1 MRLSELLDLDVVD
14 ENGTRAGHVHD
25 VRLVQDGPVGAGFDA
40 ALRVQGLVIGRG
52 AVGIRLGYGRTLNRG
67 PWLIRVLLS
76 ARHDSKYVPWG
87 RVRSIDEDG
96 IVIAGSAADL
106 EPPPV
111 LPARG
116 APS

>member
-1 MRLSELLDLDVVD
+1 MRLSELLDMDVVD

-25 VRLVQDGPVGAGFDA
+25 VRLVQDGPVGAGFDT

-76 ARHDSKYVPWG
+76 ARHDSKFVPWG
-87 RVRSIDEDG
+87 RVRSIDDDG

-106 EPPPV
+106 EPAPV
-111 LPARG
+111 LPAWG